1 MGLGIIVALTFC
13 DRLVTPDWAL
23 SLASLEMPIN
33 TNYSR
38 ACTKGVPIDEA
49 RNALAETAINN
60 KAKYILFIDDDTAPP
75 SFTIRRL
82 MQILDTNPD
91 AAVAG
96 GIYFTKSVPPMP
108 VVFKEDGEGPY
119 WNWKFGDVFDCSGL
133 GTGCMMVRTE
143 AFRNIPKPWFKTV
156 DDQEEIEAGPKYTK
170 MNDDLYFCKKVR
182 EAGYRIIADGG
193 VIPLHWQVESPSPHD
208 LAQRMHFSLPADSY
222 PAIPREKDPAKELTG
237 VIAGAQAPLPYS
249 I

>member
-38 ACTKGVPIDEA
+38 ACTKGVEIGMA
-49 RNALAETAINN
+49 RNALAETAIEN

-82 MQILDTNPD
+82 MQILDTEKD
-91 AAVAG
+91 AAIAG

-108 VVFKEDGEGPY
+108 VVFKEEGEGPH
-119 WNWKFGDVFDCSGL
+119 WRWKFGDVFDCSGL
-133 GTGCMMVRTE
+133 GTGCMMIRTE
-143 AFRNIPKPWFKTV
+143 VFDHIEKPWFKTV
-156 DDQEEIEAGPKYTK
+156 DEQEEVAAGPKYTK
-170 MNDDLYFCKKVR
+170 INDDLYFCKKVR
-182 EAGYRIIADGG
+182 DAGYRIIADGG
-193 VIPLHWQVESPSPHD
+193 VIPLHWQVESPSEAD
-208 LAQRMHFSLPADSY
+208 IAQRMHFSMPADSY
-222 PAIPREKDPAKELTG
+222 PAQPRIKLPTPQEIG
-237 VIAGAQAPLPYS
+237 VVAGTQAPMPYS